1 MFERLH
7 HRRIGQ
13 VLECIDAGLMLK
25 HRCLFGG
32 GTAIA
37 LTHGEFR
44 ESADIGFICASIDGY
59 RALRG
64 LVHEGGVQALFTRP
78 VTALRGPKIDQYGV
92 RCPLKVDGTPVK
104 FEIVF
109 EGRVALADPSPQDKI
124 CGIWALAL
132 EDKVATKLMANS
144 DRWADDSVMCR
155 DIIDLAMLAPTGL
168 LDPIGID
175 KALRAYGPSV
185 INDLDKSRTHLL
197 EREGRLALCMR
208 KMGMTM
214 PIDLLRDRIQ
224 ALSVKPS
231 RISKAG
237 KSGAR

>member
-1 MFERLH
+1 
-7 HRRIGQ
+7 
-13 VLECIDAGLMLK
+13 MLK

-32 GTAIA
+32 GAAIA

-44 ESADIGFICASIDGY
+44 ESADIGFICSSIDGY

-64 LVHEGGVQALFTRP
+64 QVHDGGVQALFARP

-92 RCPLKVDGTPVK
+92 RCPLQVDGTPVK